1 MGNKTYS
8 KNWAIPH
15 PHFQKTL
22 FFRYFYP
29 QKTGNSLRPVAK
41 KTCDYPAV
49 IVEYIPEKPARGVIV
64 PG

>member
-1 MGNKTYS
+1 VGNKTYA
-8 KNWAIPH
+8 KKP
-15 PHFQKTL
+15 K
-22 FFRYFYP
+22 
-29 QKTGNSLRPVAK
+29 NSLHPVAK

>member
-8 KNWAIPH
+8 KNQPIP
-15 PHFQKTL
+15 PKD
-22 FFRYFYP
+22 FYP
-29 QKTGNSLRPVAK
+29 QKTGNSLHSVAK

-49 IVEYIPEKPARGVIV
+49 IVEYIPEKPARGFIV